1 MIQEKFANVGMDIL
15 DGHANSRTI
24 VKNLNP
30 DVSTMGTAQIVV
42 VFVIVLIISMVL
54 FAKIKMPVSACH
66 VKRIRHV
73 FYTRIRQKDIAVKTQ
88 ITHATTMS
96 FTLFC

>member
-1 MIQEKFANVGMDIL
+1 MDLL

-24 VKNLNP
+24 AKNLNP
-30 DVSTMGTAQIVV
+30 DVSTMGTAQIVD
-42 VFVIVLIISMVL
+42 VFVIVHIISMAL

-66 VKRIRHV
+66 VKRIKRV
-73 FYTRIRQKDIAVKTQ
+73 FYTRIPQKDIAVKTQ
-88 ITHATTMS
+88 ITHSLTLS